1 MSKRKIESV
10 KDLISTVQ
18 DYGQLH
24 VIYRGVKSCDYALKP
39 KIGRLKVHSG
49 GDFECH
55 HEERIIRLFKERAV
69 PFLPKLPNSE
79 WEWFSLAQHH
89 GLPTRLLDWTRN
101 PLVALYFAVEE
112 DFTGDSVVYAYRYD
126 ELLKSLPDNPFEVEA
141 VERVWPSYVTNR
153 IAAQSGV
160 FTIHPKPTEP
170 FTAESIDSLLIPNHK
185 RREIK
190 RTLYLLGIHR
200 ESLFPDLDGLASH
213 ITWLRSNN
221 Y

>member
-1 MSKRKIESV
+1 MATRQIK
-10 KDLISTVQ
+10 TVQ
-18 DYGQLH
+18 DFIGAVEDYGQIGL
-24 VIYRGVKSCDYALKP
+24 IYRGVKSCDYALKP
-39 KIGRLKVHSG
+39 KIGRLKVLNG
-49 GDFECH
+49 GDFESH
-55 HEERIIRLFKERAV
+55 HEKHIIHLFKQRAV
-69 PFLPKLPNSE
+69 PFLTRLPSSE

-101 PLVALYFAVEE
+101 PLVALYFAIEE
-112 DFTGDSVVYAYRYD
+112 EFTGDSVVYAYRYD
-126 ELLKSLPDNPFEVEA
+126 ELLKPLPDNPFEVEA
-141 VERVWPSYVTNR
+141 VERVSPSYVANR

-160 FTIHPKPTEP
+160 FTIHPKPSEA
-170 FTAESIDSLLIPNHK
+170 FTSERIDLMLIPNNK

-213 ITWLRSNN
+213 ITWLRSDN

>member
-1 MSKRKIESV
+1 MSTRKIKTV
-10 KDLISTVQ
+10 KDLIGAVE
-18 DYGQLH
+18 DYGHLS

-39 KIGRLKVHSG
+39 KVGRLKVFNG
-49 GDFECH
+49 GDLESH
-55 HEERIIRLFKERAV
+55 HEKHIINLFKQRAV
-69 PFLPKLPNSE
+69 PFLPRLPSSE

-112 DFTGDSVVYAYRYD
+112 EFTGDSVVYAYRYD
-126 ELLKSLPDNPFEVEA
+126 ELPKPLPDNPFEVEA
-141 VERVWPSYVTNR
+141 VERVFPSYVTNR
-153 IAAQSGV
+153 IAAQSGA

-170 FTAESIDSLLIPNHK
+170 FTSDLIDLMLIPNNK

-190 RTLYLLGIHR
+190 RTLYSLSIHR

-213 ITWLRSNN
+213 ITWLRSDN